1 MLTAF
6 LINVLGLHDT
16 DLHECV
22 VKCNTILFKRELCAR
37 LFDKEELLIPIR
49 STYTNLKSAI

>member
-1 MLTAF
+1 MLKTF
-6 LINVLGLHDT
+6 LRNVLGLNDI

-22 VKCNTILFKRELCAR
+22 EKCDTILFKRELCAR